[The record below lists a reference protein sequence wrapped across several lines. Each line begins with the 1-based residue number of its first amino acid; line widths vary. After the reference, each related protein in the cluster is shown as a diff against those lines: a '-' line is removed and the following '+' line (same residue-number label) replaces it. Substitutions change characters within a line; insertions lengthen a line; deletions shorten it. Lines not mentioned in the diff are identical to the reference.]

1 MEDGGGDGGSIWYSN
16 AKKAKIMVEFV
27 SFIYNSA
34 CICFGFGQ
42 KIILWSEDLCKKQY
56 NYENVKKLFE
66 SLLYH
71 QAQSSKQQIPNKQID
86 IRWVATYTELTHSSL
101 VHLMCAIASA
111 HARTCATR
119 LMCVKN
125 SMRHFCLWHWL
136 FGTLEQRKWKNKNI
150 TFYFN
155 LC

>member
-1 MEDGGGDGGSIWYSN
+1 MKLSEETEKMDLKFLFPLPPYWRMEDGGGDGGSIWYSN

-71 QAQSSKQQIPNKQID
+71 QAQSSK
-86 IRWVATYTELTHSSL
+86 
-101 VHLMCAIASA
+101 
-111 HARTCATR
+111 
-119 LMCVKN
+119 
-125 SMRHFCLWHWL
+125 
-136 FGTLEQRKWKNKNI
+136 
-150 TFYFN
+150 
-155 LC
+155 